1 MSKSIIIIGGG
12 MAGLAAGCYGQMN
25 GYSTKVFELHD
36 LPGGL
41 CTAWERQGYIFDGC
55 IHYLYGSG
63 PGQPFHRLWEELG
76 AVQERHFLNHQDF
89 MRVIG
94 QDGRAFTLYSDPDR
108 LEQHIRELSPA
119 DAGLGK
125 MFADGI
131 RSFLKFDMSR
141 LVARPRALMNPLDWG
156 KFFASMMPYLGPLL
170 RWWPLDAAAFARRFR
185 DPLLQQAIPLVF
197 GWGEIPMMAA
207 LMQLAYMQNRNA
219 GFPAG
224 GSLEFA
230 RAVEKRYLALGGEL
244 HYKAQVEKIIV
255 ENDRAVGVRLYND
268 EVHRSDYV
276 ISAADAYRTINDM
289 LDGKYT
295 NRSIRRTYDGHLPI
309 HSQIQVS
316 LGVDRDLSDD
326 PHWVTYLL
334 DEPILIAGEERR
346 EIGVKH
352 YCFDRSL
359 APEGK
364 SVMEIMLRSNYDYW
378 QRIYGR
384 RLYDTEQLQV
394 SDTVTEQLEKYYPG
408 LKDQTEVVDVAT
420 PLSYERYTA
429 NWLGSTTGWLPTRQ
443 TMMMLLLG
451 VSKRLPGLRNLYL
464 AGQWV
469 EPGGSLPLAAA
480 SGRNAIHTICH
491 EDGRPFITTTPC
503 SDH

>member
-1 MSKSIIIIGGG
+1 
-12 MAGLAAGCYGQMN
+12 
-25 GYSTKVFELHD
+25 
-36 LPGGL
+36 
-41 CTAWERQGYIFDGC
+41 
-55 IHYLYGSG
+55 
-63 PGQPFHRLWEELG
+63 
-76 AVQERHFLNHQDF
+76 
-89 MRVIG
+89 
-94 QDGRAFTLYSDPDR
+94 
-108 LEQHIRELSPA
+108 
-119 DAGLGK
+119 
-125 MFADGI
+125 
-131 RSFLKFDMSR
+131 
-141 LVARPRALMNPLDWG
+141 
-156 KFFASMMPYLGPLL
+156 
-170 RWWPLDAAAFARRFR
+170 
-185 DPLLQQAIPLVF
+185 
-197 GWGEIPMMAA
+197 
-207 LMQLAYMQNRNA
+207 
-219 GFPAG
+219 
-224 GSLEFA
+224 
-230 RAVEKRYLALGGEL
+230 
-244 HYKAQVEKIIV
+244 
-255 ENDRAVGVRLYND
+255 VGVRLYND
-268 EVHRSDYV
+268 EVHRADYV

-295 NRSIRRTYDGHLPI
+295 NRTIRRTYDGHLPI

-316 LGVDRDLSDD
+316 LGVNRDLSGD

-334 DEPILIAGEERR
+334 DEPVLIAGEERR

-394 SDTVTEQLEKYYPG
+394 SDIVTEQLEKYYPG

-491 EDGRPFITTTPC
+491 EDGRPFITTTPG